1 VDAEAGAA
9 GARRPLL
16 ACSLALLAGSLAGA
30 DSYRE
35 ALPWAAAA
43 AAAAGFALGSQSSAR
58 ARLALAAG
66 LAFLTLLQAS
76 RASVAAEVLA
86 RPWCPCAVEGIWR
99 PVLES
104 AEASLGVL
112 ESVPGRAPLFEL
124 PPGSAVA
131 GERLRLN
138 PAQGPSRPARGPFPS
153 RRDAPGSVRV
163 HPDEIERLAPS
174 TGRIEGL
181 RAVLL
186 ERCDQLG
193 DARTAGLARALLLGD
208 RSRLDAS
215 AVDPY
220 TRTGVNHLLAVS
232 GQHVVLFAALFA
244 GPLAWVVLRASLGRG
259 AKQRDSSR
267 VLAALGVLLYS
278 LLAGGAAPVRRAALA
293 AAVALMAP
301 LVPTRRGARGTRSVD
316 GLSAWGGALMLELA
330 VDPLGARGIG
340 VQLSYA
346 ATLGLICGVRPIERL
361 MGHCV
366 PADPPAL
373 QRSQATRWAA
383 AIGSRL
389 ARAGALTFAASAA
402 AVIATLPI
410 VWFRFGEWSP
420 IGIVLTPLAVAVL
433 GWVLPIGWLSLIA
446 PQTLGPPLFA
456 PGVRLLEALVELS
469 DRLPGTPC
477 PLPDR
482 PAEALALAGIATLG
496 AVLASTIA
504 WRRLFIRTAAL
515 AWCVLL
521 LPWQAEPA
529 TLQLVALEVG
539 HGTAV
544 AFRAPDAGTWIF
556 DAGSKD
562 RSGVGPDALAPL
574 LARWDPG
581 RVAVILSHDQAD
593 HASGLPWLVER
604 WNPWLTGGAVS
615 ARVSERLPHAAL
627 RLDPGKGRV
636 ALPVGGA
643 SSGLTLE
650 LIRGST
656 APGNEGSRSLLLA
669 WEGRVLLLSG
679 DAEGE
684 GLGPLLELE
693 ASSAPLELL
702 LAPHH
707 GSHTALLGAMLD
719 TLRPRGVWVS
729 GSGPPPI
736 AAELERRG
744 IAWRSTELDGPLS
757 LEWPRDEPLVGPRHS
772 NR

>member
-1 VDAEAGAA
+1 M
-9 GARRPLL
+9 
-16 ACSLALLAGSLAGA
+16 
-30 DSYRE
+30 
-35 ALPWAAAA
+35 
-43 AAAAGFALGSQSSAR
+43 
-58 ARLALAAG
+58 
-66 LAFLTLLQAS
+66 
-76 RASVAAEVLA
+76 
-86 RPWCPCAVEGIWR
+86 
-99 PVLES
+99 LES
-104 AEASLGVL
+104 SEASLGVL
-112 ESVPGRAPLFEL
+112 DGAPGRAPLFEL
-124 PPGSAVA
+124 PPGSASA
-131 GERLRLN
+131 GERLRLS
-138 PAQGPSRPARGPFPS
+138 PAQGPSRAARGPFPS

-181 RAVLL
+181 RTLLL

-193 DARTAGLARALLLGD
+193 DPRTAGLARALLLGD

-215 AVDPY
+215 CVDPY

-244 GPLAWVVLRASLGRG
+244 GPLAWIALRPILGRSTR
-259 AKQRDSSR
+259 QRDGAR
-267 VLAALGVLLYS
+267 LLAALGVLLYS
-278 LLAGGAAPVRRAALA
+278 FLAGGAAPVRRAALA

-301 LVPTRRGARGTRSVD
+301 LVRTRRGARGTRSVD

-361 MGHCV
+361 MWRCV
-366 PADPPAL
+366 PVEPPAL
-373 QRSQATRWAA
+373 QRSQAARWAA

-389 ARAGALTFAASAA
+389 ARAGALTLAASTA

-446 PQTLGPPLFA
+446 PRTLGPPLFA

-482 PAEALALAGIATLG
+482 PAAALALAGIASLG
-496 AVLASTIA
+496 AVLATSLT
-504 WRRLFIRTAAL
+504 WRRVFLRGAAL
-515 AWCVLL
+515 TWCVLL

-529 TLQLVALEVG
+529 TLQLAALEVG

-544 AFRAPDAGTWIF
+544 ALRAPGAGTWIF

-581 RVAVILSHDQAD
+581 RIAVVLSHDQAD

-604 WNPWLTGGAVS
+604 WTPWLAGGAVS
-615 ARVSERLPHAAL
+615 ARVSERLPHAGL
-627 RLDPGKGRV
+627 RLDLGKGRG
-636 ALPVGGA
+636 ALPVEGA
-643 SSGLTLE
+643 GSGLELE

-656 APGNEGSRSLLLA
+656 AAGNEGSRSLLVT
-669 WEGRVLLLSG
+669 WGGRTLLLSG
-679 DAEGE
+679 DAEE
-684 GLGPLLELE
+684 QGLGPLLELE
-693 ASSAPLELL
+693 ASSAPLDLL

-707 GSHTALLGAMLD
+707 GSHTPLLGAMLD
-719 TLRPRGVWVS
+719 TLRPRAVWVS

-744 IAWRSTELDGPLS
+744 ILWRSTGLEGPLR
-757 LEWPRDEPLVGPRHS
+757 LEWQRDDAAAGPRHS